1 MDKNIITISREF
13 GSGGH
18 TIGKMV
24 AEKLGIEIYDKDVI
38 RKTVAESGL
47 HEKFVKAYGEYAPT
61 ADDRFAYGFI
71 DLESVDD
78 SPVLQVWRARAK
90 IIKEFAESGPCVIVG
105 SCADYILR
113 EREDLL
119 TVFLYAD
126 EKTKRARIKEIYGD
140 SDLKTRNRINNIDV
154 KRSIHYK
161 YFTGREWGKAQYY
174 DLALNR
180 GSLGIEK
187 CVDLIVTAA
196 R

>member
-1 MDKNIITISREF
+1 MTKNIITISREF

-18 TIGKMV
+18 TIGKLV
-24 AEKLGIEIYDKDVI
+24 AEQLGIEIYDKDVI
-38 RKTVAESGL
+38 RKTVSESGL
-47 HEKFVKAYGEYAPT
+47 QEKYVKAYGEYAPT

-71 DLESVDD
+71 DIESDEE
-78 SPVLQVWRARAK
+78 SPVLQVWRARSK

-113 EREDLL
+113 DRKDVL

-126 EKTKRARIKEIYGD
+126 EETKRERIREIYGE
-140 SDLKTRNRINNIDV
+140 SGLKTRNRINNIDV
-154 KRSIHYK
+154 RRGIHYK

-180 GSLGIEK
+180 GTLGIEK
-187 CVDLIVTAA
+187 CVELIVTAA

>member
-1 MDKNIITISREF
+1 MVRNIITISREF

-24 AEKLGIEIYDKDVI
+24 AERLGIEIYDKDVI
-38 RKTVAESGL
+38 RKTVEESGL

-61 ADDRFAYGFI
+61 SDDRFAYGFI
-71 DLESVDD
+71 DLDSMDD
-78 SPVLQVWRARAK
+78 SPVLQLWRTREK
-90 IIKEFAESGPCVIVG
+90 IIKGFAESGPCVIVG

-113 EREDLL
+113 ERDDVL

-126 EKTKRARIKEIYGD
+126 DQTKRERIKEIYGY
-140 SDLKTRNRINNIDV
+140 SDLKTRNKINNIDI
-154 KRSIHYK
+154 RRGIHYK

-187 CVDLIVTAA
+187 CVDLIVAAA

>member
-1 MDKNIITISREF
+1 MARNIITISREF

-24 AEKLGIEIYDKDVI
+24 AERLGIEIYDKDVI
-38 RKTVAESGL
+38 RKTAEESGL
-47 HEKFVKAYGEYAPT
+47 QEKFVKAYGEYAPT

-71 DLESVDD
+71 DLDSVDD
-78 SPVLQVWRARAK
+78 SPVLQLWKTRTK
-90 IIKEFAESGPCVIVG
+90 IITGFAESGPCVIVG

-113 EREDLL
+113 DRDDVL

-126 EKTKRARIKEIYGD
+126 DKTKRERIKEIYGY
-140 SDLKTRNRINNIDV
+140 SDLKTRNKIKSIDV
-154 KRSIHYK
+154 RRGIHYK

-180 GSLGIEK
+180 GSLGIDK
-187 CVDLIVTAA
+187 CVELIVAAA